1 MKNLIVTDKYNNK
14 KLMNFLLDNFDGLT
28 TSIFYKTLRKKDIK
42 INDKRIS
49 ENCLLRTGD
58 DVKIYVADDFL
69 YKKLDIPIVYQDNN
83 IVIFNKPQSIE
94 ITGENSLTDYAKK
107 LFSNDANTF
116 IEPCHRLDR
125 NTSGLVLF
133 ARDKS
138 SLDELLLAFKNHLV
152 EKHYICA
159 VYGIP
164 KKKTQRLEAFLFKDS
179 KKSQVYIS
187 DQPQKGYQKIITS
200 YKLIKTNPQKNISL
214 LDIQLETGKTHQ
226 IRAHL
231 AYINLPILGDGKYG
245 INKINKAFSL
255 SKQQLSSYSLSF
267 HLPLNSNL
275 SYLNE
280 KIFKQSKILK
290 ILSSFSITIQF

>member
-94 ITGENSLTDYAKK
+94 VTGENSLTDYAKK

-116 IEPCHRLDR
+116 IDPCHRLDR

-133 ARDKS
+133 ARNKS

-187 DQPQKGYQKIITS
+187 DKPQKGYQKIITS

-245 INKINKAFSL
+245 INKINKEFSL

-280 KIFKQSKILK
+280 KIFKQSKMPFTYL
-290 ILSSFSITIQF
+290 F

>member
-1 MKNLIVTDKYNNK
+1 M
-14 KLMNFLLDNFDGLT
+14 
-28 TSIFYKTLRKKDIK
+28 
-42 INDKRIS
+42 
-49 ENCLLRTGD
+49 
-58 DVKIYVADDFL
+58 KIYVADDFL

-94 ITGENSLTDYAKK
+94 VTGEKSLTDYAKK

-116 IEPCHRLDR
+116 VEPCHRLDR

-267 HLPLNSNL
+267 HLLLNSNL

-280 KIFKQSKILK
+280 KIFKQSKMPFTYL
-290 ILSSFSITIQF
+290 F

>member
-28 TSIFYKTLRKKDIK
+28 TSMFYKTLRKKDIK

-94 ITGENSLTDYAKK
+94 VTGENSLTDYAKK
-107 LFSNDANTF
+107 LFSNDVNTF

-245 INKINKAFSL
+245 INKINKEFSL

-280 KIFKQSKILK
+280 KIFKQSKMPFTYL
-290 ILSSFSITIQF
+290 F

>member
-245 INKINKAFSL
+245 INKINKSFSL

-280 KIFKQSKILK
+280 KIFKQSKMPFTYL
-290 ILSSFSITIQF
+290 F

>member
-94 ITGENSLTDYAKK
+94 VTGENSLTDYAKK

-245 INKINKAFSL
+245 INKINKEFSL

-280 KIFKQSKILK
+280 KIFKQSKMPFTYL
-290 ILSSFSITIQF
+290 F

>member
-94 ITGENSLTDYAKK
+94 VTGENSLTNYAKK
-107 LFSNDANTF
+107 LFLNDANTF

-267 HLPLNSNL
+267 RLPLNSNL

-280 KIFKQSKILK
+280 KIFKQSKMPFTYL
-290 ILSSFSITIQF
+290 F

>member
-94 ITGENSLTDYAKK
+94 VTGENSLTDYAKK

-187 DQPQKGYQKIITS
+187 DKPQKGYQKIITS
-200 YKLIKTNPQKNISL
+200 YKVIKINSPQNISL

-245 INKINKAFSL
+245 INKINKEFSL

-280 KIFKQSKILK
+280 KIFKQSKMPFTYL
-290 ILSSFSITIQF
+290 F

>member
-94 ITGENSLTDYAKK
+94 VTGENSLSDYAKK

-187 DQPQKGYQKIITS
+187 DKPQKGYQKIITS
-200 YKLIKTNPQKNISL
+200 YKVIKINSPQNISL

-245 INKINKAFSL
+245 INKINKEFSL

-280 KIFKQSKILK
+280 KIFKQSKMPFTYL
-290 ILSSFSITIQF
+290 F

>member
-94 ITGENSLTDYAKK
+94 VTGENSLTDYAKK

-133 ARDKS
+133 ARNKS

-164 KKKTQRLEAFLFKDS
+164 NKKTQRLEAFLFKDS

-200 YKLIKTNPQKNISL
+200 YKLIKTNPQNNISL
-214 LDIQLETGKTHQ
+214 LDVQLETGKTHQ

-245 INKINKAFSL
+245 INKINKEFSL

-280 KIFKQSKILK
+280 KIFKQSKMPFTYL
-290 ILSSFSITIQF
+290 F

>member
-94 ITGENSLTDYAKK
+94 VTGENSLTDYAKK
-107 LFSNDANTF
+107 LFLNDANTF

-187 DQPQKGYQKIITS
+187 DQPQKSYQKIITS

-280 KIFKQSKILK
+280 KIFKQSKIPFTYL
-290 ILSSFSITIQF
+290 F

>member
-28 TSIFYKTLRKKDIK
+28 TSMFYKTLRKKDIK

-94 ITGENSLTDYAKK
+94 VTGENSLTDYAKK
-107 LFSNDANTF
+107 LFLNDANTF

-133 ARDKS
+133 ARNKS

-164 KKKTQRLEAFLFKDS
+164 KIKTQRLEAFLFKDS

-187 DQPQKGYQKIITS
+187 DFPKKGYQKIITS
-200 YKLIKTNPQKNISL
+200 YTLLKINNEKNVSL
-214 LDIQLETGKTHQ
+214 LDVQIETGKTHQ

-231 AYINLPILGDGKYG
+231 AHIGLPILGDGKYG
-245 INKINKAFSL
+245 INKINKSYNL
-255 SKQQLSSYSLSF
+255 SQQQLSSYSIKFKIQPQSALY
-267 HLPLNSNL
+267 
-275 SYLNE
+275 YLNTQT
-280 KIFKQSKILK
+280 FKQSQLPFAN
-290 ILSSFSITIQF
+290 LF

>member
-94 ITGENSLTDYAKK
+94 VTGENSLTDYAKK

-116 IEPCHRLDR
+116 IDPCHRLDR

-245 INKINKAFSL
+245 INKINKEFSL

-280 KIFKQSKILK
+280 KIFKQSKMPFTYL
-290 ILSSFSITIQF
+290 F

>member
-28 TSIFYKTLRKKDIK
+28 TSMFYKTLRKKDIK

-94 ITGENSLTDYAKK
+94 VTGENSLTDYAKK

-200 YKLIKTNPQKNISL
+200 YKLIKTNQTEGL
-214 LDIQLETGKTHQ
+214 TD
-226 IRAHL
+226 
-231 AYINLPILGDGKYG
+231 
-245 INKINKAFSL
+245 
-255 SKQQLSSYSLSF
+255 KQVESAC
-267 HLPLNSNL
+267 
-275 SYLNE
+275 E
-280 KIFKQSKILK
+280 IMKE
-290 ILSSFSITIQF
+290 

>member
-1 MKNLIVTDKYNNK
+1 MKNLIVTDKYNN

-94 ITGENSLTDYAKK
+94 VTGENSLTDYAKK
-107 LFSNDANTF
+107 LFLNDANTF

-280 KIFKQSKILK
+280 KIFKQSKIPFTYL
-290 ILSSFSITIQF
+290 F

>member
-1 MKNLIVTDKYNNK
+1 MQSLIVEKKYNEK
-14 KLMNFLLDNFDGLT
+14 KLNIFLFEHFTNLSSST
-28 TSIFYKTLRKKDIK
+28 FYKALRKKDIRVNN
-42 INDKRIS
+42 IRVT
-49 ENCLLRTGD
+49 ENVNIHTGD
-58 DVKIYVADDFL
+58 EIKVFITDNLLFKTFSPD
-69 YKKLDIPIVYQDNN
+69 IVYEDNN
-83 IVIFNKPQSIE
+83 ILIVNKPAE
-94 ITGENSLTDYAKK
+94 LEVVGDDSLT
-107 LFSNDANTF
+107 SNLKISLYSTTENAYL
-116 IEPCHRLDR
+116 EPCHRLDR

-280 KIFKQSKILK
+280 KIFKQSKIPFTYL
-290 ILSSFSITIQF
+290 F

>member
-94 ITGENSLTDYAKK
+94 VTGENSLTDYAKK
-107 LFSNDANTF
+107 LFLNDANTF

-138 SLDELLLAFKNHLV
+138 SLDELLLAFRNHLV

-267 HLPLNSNL
+267 RLPLNSNL

-280 KIFKQSKILK
+280 KIFKQSKMPFTYL
-290 ILSSFSITIQF
+290 F

>member
-94 ITGENSLTDYAKK
+94 VTGENSLTNYAKK
-107 LFSNDANTF
+107 LFLNDANTF

-255 SKQQLSSYSLSF
+255 SKQQLSRYSLSF
-267 HLPLNSNL
+267 RLPLNSNL

-280 KIFKQSKILK
+280 KIFKQSKMPFTYL
-290 ILSSFSITIQF
+290 F

>member
-14 KLMNFLLDNFDGLT
+14 KLINFLLDNFDGLT
-28 TSIFYKTLRKKDIK
+28 TSMFYKTLRKKDIK

-94 ITGENSLTDYAKK
+94 VTGEKSLTDYAKK

-116 IEPCHRLDR
+116 VEPCHRLDR

-133 ARDKS
+133 ARNKS

-152 EKHYICA
+152 EKHYMCI

-164 KKKTQRLEAFLFKDS
+164 KMKSQKLEAFLFKDA

-187 DQPQKGYQKIITS
+187 DIPQKGYQKIITS
-200 YKLIKTNPQKNISL
+200 YILIKSNKEKNISL
-214 LDIQLETGKTHQ
+214 LDIHLETGKTHQ

-231 AYINLPILGDGKYG
+231 SHIGLPILGDGKYG
-245 INKINKAFSL
+245 NNKINKTYNF
-255 SKQQLSSYSLSF
+255 SKQQLASYSLSF
-267 HLPLNSNL
+267 NFPSSNDL
-275 SYLNE
+275 SYLN
-280 KIFKQSKILK
+280 KKTFKLSKNPFINL
-290 ILSSFSITIQF
+290 I

>member
-94 ITGENSLTDYAKK
+94 VTGENSLTDYAKK
-107 LFSNDANTF
+107 LFLNDANTF

-133 ARDKS
+133 ARNKS

-280 KIFKQSKILK
+280 KIFKQSKIPFTYL
-290 ILSSFSITIQF
+290 F

>member
-94 ITGENSLTDYAKK
+94 VTGENSLTDYAKK
-107 LFSNDANTF
+107 IFSNDANTF

-187 DQPQKGYQKIITS
+187 DQPQKGYKKIITS

-231 AYINLPILGDGKYG
+231 AHIGHPIIGDGKYG
-245 INKINKAFSL
+245 INSINKQFGF
-255 SKQQLSSYSLSF
+255 KYQQLTAYKLTFNFKTDSGI
-267 HLPLNSNL
+267 LN
-275 SYLNE
+275 YLNG
-280 KIFKQSKILK
+280 KTVTLN
-290 ILSSFSITIQF
+290 

>member
-94 ITGENSLTDYAKK
+94 VTGENSLTDYAKK
-107 LFSNDANTF
+107 LFLNDANTF

-231 AYINLPILGDGKYG
+231 AHLGYPIIGDR
-245 INKINKAFSL
+245 
-255 SKQQLSSYSLSF
+255 
-267 HLPLNSNL
+267 
-275 SYLNE
+275 
-280 KIFKQSKILK
+280 
-290 ILSSFSITIQF
+290 

>member
-28 TSIFYKTLRKKDIK
+28 ASIFYKTLRKKDIK

-94 ITGENSLTDYAKK
+94 VTGENSLTDYAKK
-107 LFSNDANTF
+107 LFLNDANTF

-280 KIFKQSKILK
+280 KIFKQSKMPFTYL
-290 ILSSFSITIQF
+290 F

>member
-94 ITGENSLTDYAKK
+94 VTGENSLTDYAKK
-107 LFSNDANTF
+107 LFLNDANTF

-133 ARDKS
+133 ARNKS

-245 INKINKAFSL
+245 INKINKEFSL

-280 KIFKQSKILK
+280 KIFKQSKMPFTYL
-290 ILSSFSITIQF
+290 F

>member
-245 INKINKAFSL
+245 INKINKEFSL

-280 KIFKQSKILK
+280 KIFKQSKMPFTYL
-290 ILSSFSITIQF
+290 F

>member
-94 ITGENSLTDYAKK
+94 VTGENSLTDYAKK
-107 LFSNDANTF
+107 LFLNDANTF

-231 AYINLPILGDGKYG
+231 AHIGHPIIGDGKYG
-245 INKINKAFSL
+245 INSINKQFGF
-255 SKQQLSSYSLSF
+255 KYQQLTAYKLTFNFKTDSGI
-267 HLPLNSNL
+267 LN
-275 SYLNE
+275 YLNG
-280 KIFKQSKILK
+280 KTVTLN
-290 ILSSFSITIQF
+290 

>member
-94 ITGENSLTDYAKK
+94 VTGENSLTDYAKK

-133 ARDKS
+133 ARNKS

-245 INKINKAFSL
+245 INKINKEFSL

-280 KIFKQSKILK
+280 KIFKQSKMPFTYL
-290 ILSSFSITIQF
+290 F

>member
-94 ITGENSLTDYAKK
+94 VTGENSLTDYAKK

-138 SLDELLLAFKNHLV
+138 SLDELLLAFKNHLI

-245 INKINKAFSL
+245 INKINKEFSL

-280 KIFKQSKILK
+280 KIFKQSKMPFTYL
-290 ILSSFSITIQF
+290 F

>member
-1 MKNLIVTDKYNNK
+1 MKNLIVTNKYNNK

-94 ITGENSLTDYAKK
+94 VTGENSLTDYAKK

-245 INKINKAFSL
+245 INKINKEFSL

-280 KIFKQSKILK
+280 KIFKQSKMPFTYL
-290 ILSSFSITIQF
+290 F

>member
-94 ITGENSLTDYAKK
+94 VTGEKSLTDYAKK

-116 IEPCHRLDR
+116 VEPCHRLDR

-280 KIFKQSKILK
+280 KIFKQSKIPFTYL
-290 ILSSFSITIQF
+290 F

>member
-28 TSIFYKTLRKKDIK
+28 TSMFYKTLRKKDIK

-83 IVIFNKPQSIE
+83 IVIFNKPQGIE
-94 ITGENSLTDYAKK
+94 VTGENSLTDYAKK

-133 ARDKS
+133 ARNKS

-152 EKHYICA
+152 EKHYMCI

-164 KKKTQRLEAFLFKDS
+164 KMKSQKLEAFLFKDA
-179 KKSQVYIS
+179 KKFQVYIS
-187 DQPQKGYQKIITS
+187 DIPQKGYQKIITS
-200 YKLIKTNPQKNISL
+200 YILIKSNKEKNISL
-214 LDIQLETGKTHQ
+214 LDIHLETGKTHQ

-231 AYINLPILGDGKYG
+231 SHIGLPILGDGKYG
-245 INKINKAFSL
+245 NNKINKTYNF
-255 SKQQLSSYSLSF
+255 SKQQLASYSLSF
-267 HLPLNSNL
+267 NFPSSNAL
-275 SYLNE
+275 SYLNK
-280 KIFKQSKILK
+280 KIFKLSKNPFINL
-290 ILSSFSITIQF
+290 I